1 MALVKDS
8 YKYHT
13 RLDRAQYIERG
24 ALQHFG
30 DNMLA
35 ILVHL
40 AGTTTASELRNVTK
54 ARETVYFAMLGG
66 RIFVCIQ
73 ANYVLAGY
81 AVLWLASVA
90 LIWTRMQKGRGAG
103 YAVALVSIPGSLV
116 SALVTANLTAVTMAY
131 VLDEPLSYF
140 RREWWSVLLYGV
152 PTLLGAYFRDAQCQM
167 PLSDSIRWAPMQ
179 ASCSASWRQ
188 LGLSTRGSC
197 CQQKKEH
204 LSTLSCTPRYCTTAP
219 LPWLDTR

>member
-1 MALVKDS
+1 MSLLGDVRPRQTGLILSDTDFRQFELYGGLTGLDMALVKDS

-30 DNMLA
+30 DNVLA

-40 AGTTTASELRNVTK
+40 AGTTTASELRNMTK

-81 AVLWLASVA
+81 AVLWLASVT
-90 LIWTRMQKGRGAG
+90 LVWKRMQKGHGAG
-103 YAVALVSIPGSLV
+103 YAVALLSIPGSLV
-116 SALVTANLTAVTMAY
+116 SALLSANLTAVVMAY
-131 VLDEPLSYF
+131 ILDKPLSYF
-140 RREWWSVLLYGV
+140 RREWWSLLLYGT
-152 PTLLGAYFRDAQCQM
+152 PALLGTCLTA
-167 PLSDSIRWAPMQ
+167 
-179 ASCSASWRQ
+179 CSA
-188 LGLSTRGSC
+188 
-197 CQQKKEH
+197 
-204 LSTLSCTPRYCTTAP
+204 
-219 LPWLDTR
+219 